1 MSRAFDRWEILK
13 RATKEGGGSERI
25 AKHHAAGKLTAR
37 ERLEAFFDPGSFNET
52 DPFVTHR
59 ASGFG
64 MEERRIPG
72 DGVVCGW
79 GEVDG
84 RPVCAF
90 AQDATVF
97 GGALGEAHAT
107 KIVKVMELARK
118 AGVPVVGL
126 NDSGGARIQEGVL
139 SLGGYGDV
147 FLRNVSLSGVVPQI
161 SLVLG
166 PCAGGAVYSPAI
178 TDFIIM
184 ARGTSQMF
192 ITGPDVVK
200 EVTGE
205 SVTLEELGGADTHA
219 STSGVSHFTEE
230 GDAAALQLAR
240 RLLGYLPLNNLEE
253 PPVSGAVEP
262 SPTAAAELR
271 SVVPEDSNAPYDVR
285 GVIDRVVDPGS
296 FLEVQPT
303 WATNIVIGFARLAGR
318 AVGVVANNPAQ
329 LAGTLDINAATKAA
343 RFVRTCDAFNIPL
356 VTLVDVPGFLP
367 GLSQEHGGI
376 IRHGAKL
383 LYAYAESTVPMMT
396 VILRKA
402 YGGAYDVM
410 CSKHLGGD
418 LNYAWPT
425 AEIAVM
431 GAEGASRILFRP
443 PPNGSPADVEGRSG
457 HVEVYRAQFMNP
469 YLAAERGY
477 IDDVIDPATT
487 RERLVAGLSILSSK
501 RDERPAK
508 KHGNIPL

>member
-230 GDAAALQLAR
+230 GDAAALQEWNAFRYGSVDRFYQLVHAA
-240 RLLGYLPLNNLEE
+240 LQSS
-253 PPVSGAVEP
+253 SGAEVRYNIHSRNYRSFGIDP
-262 SPTAAAELR
+262 SILR
-271 SVVPEDSNAPYDVR
+271 SHVDSM
-285 GVIDRVVDPGS
+285 RVMDYTEQEG
-296 FLEVQPT
+296 
-303 WATNIVIGFARLAGR
+303 
-318 AVGVVANNPAQ
+318 NPALMDGKRAW
-329 LAGTLDINAATKAA
+329 LAQTRSQVGEG
-343 RFVRTCDAFNIPL
+343 FPL
-356 VTLVDVPGFLP
+356 VSAIGTRLKATPELIREGV
-367 GLSQEHGGI
+367 GLAVAGGMQGI
-376 IRHGAKL
+376 ALGHYDGATFPMLRAIR
-383 LYAYAESTVPMMT
+383 
-396 VILRKA
+396 
-402 YGGAYDVM
+402 
-410 CSKHLGGD
+410 
-418 LNYAWPT
+418 
-425 AEIAVM
+425 
-431 GAEGASRILFRP
+431 EG
-443 PPNGSPADVEGRSG
+443 
-457 HVEVYRAQFMNP
+457 
-469 YLAAERGY
+469 
-477 IDDVIDPATT
+477 
-487 RERLVAGLSILSSK
+487 LVAAGVAV
-501 RDERPAK
+501 RPEPA
-508 KHGNIPL
+508 